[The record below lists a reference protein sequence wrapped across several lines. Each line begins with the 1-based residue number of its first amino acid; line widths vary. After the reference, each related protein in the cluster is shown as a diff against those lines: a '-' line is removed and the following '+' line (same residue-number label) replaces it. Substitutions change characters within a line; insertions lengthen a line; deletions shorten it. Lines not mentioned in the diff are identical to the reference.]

1 MKNLLLILLLFTTN
15 SFSQNIEYAGFV
27 LADSVYMDIHLEL
40 SHINDSVYGI
50 TTMNKNSPIESKS
63 NIRGVFNVKLNT
75 YLIQEVNV
83 INNESFNDSIT
94 FCLMDMTLKKN
105 KKKLSGTFVGNY
117 SAGGVCANGI
127 IEMGE
132 VNFLAE
138 RIEKVEKKLDKL
150 YTETKIIDISETKAY
165 NLSTTDK
172 KITFKIW
179 DQGKEDGDIISL
191 FANKKALLKNHVV
204 KKKKEKVVFN
214 LIEGENKII
223 LRADN
228 VGKYPPNTALL
239 ELKSKDSALQFKYSL
254 KKEEYITFTIIK
266 N

>member
-1 MKNLLLILLLFTTN
+1 MDIYLE
-15 SFSQNIEYAGFV
+15 FSHNG
-27 LADSVYMDIHLEL
+27 DSVFGTSL
-40 SHINDSVYGI
+40 
-50 TTMNKNSPIESKS
+50 MNKNTPHESKS
-63 NIRGVFNVKLNT
+63 EIGGVYDNESNIYSL
-75 YLIQEVNV
+75 QEVNV
-83 INNESFNDSIT
+83 LNIDSIDPSLT

-191 FANKKALLKNHVV
+191 FANKKTLLKNHVV
-204 KKKKEKVVFN
+204 KKKKEKVDFN